1 MFDAILTYL
10 IVALAAAF
18 VIWKILLP
26 VRVRTTLRARLAG
39 DQVPCAPDAE
49 TAGCEGGCPGCGLA
63 KPAAR
68 K

>member
-1 MFDAILTYL
+1 MFDAILTLL

-18 VIWKILLP
+18 VICKILLH

-39 DQVPCAPDAE
+39 DQVPCTPDAK
-49 TAGCEGGCPGCGLA
+49 TAGCAGGCPGCGLA
-63 KPAAR
+63 KPATR